1 VASLSVTALTAGERA
16 QLTRLCDVAGTLGRS
31 RLLAAERRI
40 CLTVIRETAPGLGA
54 AAPAAAE
61 QSCQRF

>member
-1 VASLSVTALTAGERA
+1 VASLSVTALTSDEHA
-16 QLTRLCDVAGTLGRS
+16 QLTRLCNIAGKLGRS

-40 CLTVIRETAPGLGA
+40 CLTVIRETAPGLRGA
-54 AAPAAAE
+54 ALAAAD

>member
-54 AAPAAAE
+54 AALAAAE